1 MLVGKVF
8 DEPYAYTPPPASAVS
23 GPFVTAD
30 ASPALVYAG
39 CPVLEK
45 YDATYVV
52 PAVTATGEEKSS
64 SCHPD
69 AVSSLNVPRRQQR
82 PGRSSTSSRYA
93 PRYRRPPCR
102 TAPR

>member
-1 MLVGKVF
+1 MYTLAGKVF

-30 ASPALVYAG
+30 ASPWGVDAG
-39 CPVLEK
+39 YPVLVK
-45 YDATYVV
+45 NDATYVV

-69 AVSSLNVPRRQQR
+69 AVSPLNVPVA
-82 PGRSSTSSRYA
+82 SSVPVELHKLPICAPVSSGSL
-93 PRYRRPPCR
+93 
-102 TAPR
+102 

>member
-30 ASPALVYAG
+30 ASPCAVYAG
-39 CPVLEK
+39 YPVLEK

-64 SCHPD
+64 SCHPL
-69 AVSSLNVPRRQQR
+69 AVSLLNVPLA
-82 PGRSSTSSRYA
+82 SSVPVELHRLPVCA
-93 PRYRRPPCR
+93 PVSC
-102 TAPR
+102 ASL

>member
-1 MLVGKVF
+1 VLVGKVF

-30 ASPALVYAG
+30 ASPWAVYAG
-39 CPVLEK
+39 NPVLVK

-64 SCHPD
+64 SCHPV
-69 AVSSLNVPRRQQR
+69 AVSPVNVPEA
-82 PGRSSTSSRYA
+82 SSVPVEDHKLPVCAPVSWTSL
-93 PRYRRPPCR
+93 
-102 TAPR
+102 